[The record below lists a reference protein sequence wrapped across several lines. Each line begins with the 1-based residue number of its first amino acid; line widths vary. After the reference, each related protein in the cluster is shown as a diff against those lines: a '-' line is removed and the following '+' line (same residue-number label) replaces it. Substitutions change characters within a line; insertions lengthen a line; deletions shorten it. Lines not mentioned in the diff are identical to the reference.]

1 MTPHERAKQ
10 VVINYWPGRVT
21 DEHLADGI
29 ASAIEAHTADLR
41 TLLAQ
46 QAARADALE
55 KSVDRYNELAG
66 RDADRL
72 AELRSALDAETT
84 RRQGLERRI
93 EELLAREARLREAL
107 AATCESLK
115 SDFRKWAVDEDR
127 WAAVEYIDTMEP
139 TIADEILSSRDA
151 AQRKA
156 GALWALKE
164 LGAIEHGSDGASRLL
179 WKIER
184 GEVRP

>member
-107 AATCESLK
+107 TKSREMAVAAANADVDAAVSLEPG
-115 SDFRKWAVDEDR
+115 SDVFGAAGIAKKALVVEAKRR
-127 WAAVEYIDTMEP
+127 WAQYDNCI
-139 TIADEILSSRDA
+139 DA
-151 AQRKA
+151 ALA
-156 GALWALKE
+156 GGDHE
-164 LGAIEHGSDGASRLL
+164 
-179 WKIER
+179 
-184 GEVRP
+184 